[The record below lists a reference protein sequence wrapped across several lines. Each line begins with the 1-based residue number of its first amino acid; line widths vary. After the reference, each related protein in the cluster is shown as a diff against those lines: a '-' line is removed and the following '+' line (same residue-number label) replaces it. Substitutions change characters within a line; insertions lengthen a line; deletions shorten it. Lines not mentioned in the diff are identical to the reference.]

1 MASGRPFVAIDRR
14 RLEHYNV
21 AKQWQAATLLIH
33 VILIPFDRNIGP
45 GMEPARLRP
54 RTIRHQWPGE
64 AGRSTQAARDMSG
77 LGIGCLECKKP
88 VIDSVIAELEPIQKE
103 ASQYEKDRELVR
115 SILIEGSEK
124 ARESARETL
133 SDVRAAMGLSSW

>member
-1 MASGRPFVAIDRR
+1 MDLSVGGNVFGLDESIKPDLDEVKRRYNDEDMVTGVRDTGGRVSLAI
-14 RLEHYNV
+14 
-21 AKQWQAATLLIH
+21 
-33 VILIPFDRNIGP
+33 F
-45 GMEPARLRP
+45 
-54 RTIRHQWPGE
+54 
-64 AGRSTQAARDMSG
+64 
-77 LGIGCLECKKP
+77 ECKKP